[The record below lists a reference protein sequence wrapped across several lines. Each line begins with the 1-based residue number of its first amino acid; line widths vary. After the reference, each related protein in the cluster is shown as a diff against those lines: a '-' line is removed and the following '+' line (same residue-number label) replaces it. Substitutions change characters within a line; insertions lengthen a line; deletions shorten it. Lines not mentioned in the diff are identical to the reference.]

1 MPSATSGTCRPVAK
15 YLALLRG
22 VNVGG
27 VVLKM
32 EDFKSALEYIGFT
45 KVRTYIQ
52 SGNALFE
59 SDDDNKRRM
68 EASIAGE
75 LKAKVGREVAVIVK
89 TIPELRRI
97 VELHPLAGL
106 GDPGNLYVTVLSYDP
121 AKEDIETLMETMNDI
136 DRHEVDHRVVYSYYG
151 EGYGNSKRSN
161 NFIEKILKV
170 SATTR
175 NWETMNKLLDLAMEK
190 DDGQKR
196 LQ

>member
-1 MPSATSGTCRPVAK
+1 VAK

-32 EDFKSALEYIGFT
+32 EDFRSALEYIGFT

-75 LKAKVGREVAVIVK
+75 IKAKARRDIVVIVK

-97 VELHPLAGL
+97 AELHPLAGL
-106 GDPGNLYVTVLSYDP
+106 GDPGNLYVTVLSHDP

-136 DRHEVDHRVVYSYYG
+136 DRHEVAHRVVYSYYG
-151 EGYGNSKRSN
+151 QGYGNSKRSN

-190 DDGQKR
+190 DDKR
-196 LQ
+196 KQLP

>member
-1 MPSATSGTCRPVAK
+1 MGK

-32 EDFKSALEYIGFT
+32 EDFRRILEYIGFT

-59 SDDDNKRRM
+59 SDEDNKRRM

-75 LKAKVGREVAVIVK
+75 LKAKVGRDIVVIVK

-97 VELHPLAGL
+97 AELHPLAGQ
-106 GDPGNLYVTVLSYDP
+106 GDPDKLYVTFLSHEP
-121 AKEDIETLMETMNDI
+121 AKEEVEALMETMNDI
-136 DRHEVDHRVVYSYYG
+136 DRHEVAGRVVYSYYG

-175 NWETMNKLLDLAMEK
+175 NWETVNKLLDLAMEK
-190 DDGQKR
+190 DDNRKLLG
-196 LQ
+196 